1 MLPYPMCTEIYKEY
15 VSPTDLFRSFC
26 QCILVDS
33 DTRSFLV
40 NPRNLHGRKDS
51 KDTHLSL
58 KVKQINIDHGPCSEL
73 KIMSIAYIYILHILI
88 YIHVYIFVHAFVHIM
103 LI

>member
-1 MLPYPMCTEIYKEY
+1 MLPYPIRTEIYKES

-58 KVKQINIDHGPCSEL
+58 KVKQVNINLGSGSEL
-73 KIMSIAYIYILHILI
+73 KMLSIVSLTTKAFNYNK
-88 YIHVYIFVHAFVHIM
+88 VH
-103 LI
+103 